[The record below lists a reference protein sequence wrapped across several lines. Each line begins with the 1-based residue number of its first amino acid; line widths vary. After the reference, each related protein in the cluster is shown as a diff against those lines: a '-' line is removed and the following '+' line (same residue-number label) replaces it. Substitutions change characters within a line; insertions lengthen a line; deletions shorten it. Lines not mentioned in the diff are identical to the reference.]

1 MMHLHNALACGGLFF
16 LRLSDGLI
24 RWRWLTLLA
33 IATIY
38 DP

>member
-1 MMHLHNALACGGLFF
+1 MLHLRNVLASGGLFF

-33 IATIY
+33 IVAIY
-38 DP
+38 DS